1 MVVVFW
7 LLSLL
12 VETTSLQGLRSG
24 AGVLYHLKLDE
35 NYAMGEKKYPL
46 VQSHGSPS
54 VFPEQTI
61 SSITWELVRNAG
73 SQLPTLDILNQT
85 LWGWDAVM

>member
-1 MVVVFW
+1 MWNLGLPKNAELAVGMRRLAHWACGEVVFW

-35 NYAMGEKKYPL
+35 NYAMGEK
-46 VQSHGSPS
+46 
-54 VFPEQTI
+54 
-61 SSITWELVRNAG
+61 N
-73 SQLPTLDILNQT
+73 TL
-85 LWGWDAVM
+85 

>member
-12 VETTSLQGLRSG
+12 VETTNLQGLRSG

-46 VQSHGSPS
+46 VQSRGSPS
-54 VFPEQTI
+54 VFPE
-61 SSITWELVRNAG
+61 
-73 SQLPTLDILNQT
+73 
-85 LWGWDAVM
+85 